1 VRISVLMTTFQHERY
16 IARAIDGVLEQR
28 GVEFELLVGDDA
40 STDRTRDVISEY
52 ARAHP
57 EVIRTFFPERNLGQ
71 AGKAIFSELIER
83 AGGDYLAV
91 LDGDDYWTSPD
102 KLRRQVAYLDEHP
115 ESSMCFHNVLCVYE
129 DEARPD
135 GPYNGPDQADE
146 VDVSALLDR
155 CLVASCSPV
164 FRRASIAPLPAWYF
178 ALPWG
183 DWPLYFIAAGH
194 GAVRYLP
201 DLMGVYR
208 IHRAGMYTKLSR
220 LDALE
225 NRTAFY
231 DGLRVPPEHEA
242 ARRRKLAESW
252 VKRAL
257 EHNRLGQRAAALR
270 CLGTAVRVS
279 PRLVLR
285 APGAL
290 LGRRRGTAETIRSG
304 RR

>member
-1 VRISVLMTTFQHERY
+1 MRISVLMTSFQHERY

-28 GVEFELLVGDDA
+28 GMEFELLVGDDA
-40 STDRTRDVISEY
+40 STDGTRDVISEY

-71 AGKAIFSELIER
+71 AGKAIFGELVAQAR
-83 AGGDYLAV
+83 GDYLAV
-91 LDGDDYWTSPD
+91 LDGDDYWTSPE
-102 KLRRQVAYLDEHP
+102 KLRRQVTYLDEHP

-129 DEARPD
+129 DKGRAD
-135 GPYNGPDQADE
+135 GPYNGPDQATE

-155 CLVASCSPV
+155 CVVASCSPV

-208 IHRAGMYTKLSR
+208 IHSAGMYSGLSR
-220 LDALE
+220 LEALE
-225 NRTAFY
+225 SRTAFY
-231 DGLRVPPEHEA
+231 DGLRVEPEHETE
-242 ARRRKLAESW
+242 RRGKLAESW
-252 VKRAL
+252 LKRAL
-257 EHNRLGQRAAALR
+257 EHNRLGQRQAAVR
-270 CLGTAVRVS
+270 CLGTAMRVS

-285 APGAL
+285 APRAL
-290 LGRRRGTAETIRSG
+290 LARRRGTAETTRSG
-304 RR
+304 PR